1 MYDPQLAINTAL
13 YAALTTP
20 PIPFEGN
27 ALPVY
32 AHVPRNA
39 DDYLLISQPTL
50 VENPGFAACA
60 AWDCTVM
67 LSIYTGFAD
76 EEAVTELFAYALS
89 NEVLGRL
96 LGQRLPLGFDFQ
108 MSPITVALATTT
120 QSFDADKVCVA
131 RVLRLRF
138 TVYAER

>member
-1 MYDPQLAINTAL
+1 MFDPQLAINTAL

-20 PIPFEGN
+20 PIPFEGD

-50 VENPGFAACA
+50 VEGFGFAACA
-60 AWDCTVM
+60 SWDCTM
-67 LSIYTGFAD
+67 LLSIYTGFAD
-76 EEAVTELFAYALS
+76 EETVSESFAYALS
-89 NEVLGRL
+89 NEVLMRL
-96 LGQRLPLGFDFQ
+96 LGQRLALGGGLQ

-120 QSFDADKVCVA
+120 QTSDSDKVYVA
-131 RVLRLRF
+131 RILRLRF